1 MQNDRHIF
9 DNPANIRRL
18 LRFFFLLC
26 ALLLSVDF
34 FYHRHVTHV
43 WEALFGFYAG
53 FGFIA
58 CVVLVLIAKQLRRI
72 LMRPEDYYER

>member
-1 MQNDRHIF
+1 MQEKEHIF
-9 DNPANIRRL
+9 DKPANIRRL

-26 ALLLSVDF
+26 ALLLALDF
-34 FYHRHVTHV
+34 FHHRHVVHA
-43 WEALFGFYAG
+43 WESVPGFYAV

-58 CVVLVLIAKQLRRI
+58 CVALVLIARLLRRI

>member
-1 MQNDRHIF
+1 MQEKEHIL
-9 DNPANIRRL
+9 DKPANIRRL

-26 ALLLSVDF
+26 ALLLSLDF
-34 FYHRHVTHV
+34 FYHRHVAHA
-43 WEALFGFYAG
+43 WESVPAFYAI

-58 CVVLVLIAKQLRRI
+58 CVALVLIARQLRRI